1 MYQKTKLQLRTL
13 FPILLGTAIY
23 AFGLYYFVIP
33 NELME
38 GGITGIALLLNYALG
53 IPTSMTALILNIPL
67 FIIGWRSFGG
77 KAMIYTIFGTLS
89 VILFLRLME
98 LCIQY
103 GWIVPFQSQQDYF
116 LATLYAGVTLGVGLG
131 IVLRFGATTGGTDLI
146 SRLISRKKGWSMGQ
160 VILTADILV
169 IGASLFYIPKEKVLY
184 TLVAAFIA
192 SKIIDFVTEGAYAAR
207 AFTIITDK
215 APQVAEAITRE
226 MDRGVTLF
234 AARGAY
240 SLTNKEV
247 VYSVVARHEMR
258 TLQLLVKMIDPLAF
272 IVITDVHDVLGEGF
286 RIKHH

>member
-1 MYQKTKLQLRTL
+1 MYQKTKVQLRTL
-13 FPILLGTAIY
+13 FPILFGTAVY

-38 GGITGIALLLNYALG
+38 GGLTGIALLLNYALS
-53 IPTSMTALILNIPL
+53 IPTSISALVLNIPL
-67 FIIGWRSFGG
+67 FFVGWRAFGG
-77 KAMIYTIFGTLS
+77 RAMIYTIIGTLS
-89 VILFLRLME
+89 LIVFLRLME
-98 LCIQY
+98 IAIHR

-116 LATLYAGVTLGVGLG
+116 LATLYAGVTLGAGLG
-131 IVLRFGATTGGTDLI
+131 IVLRFGATTGGTDI
-146 SRLISRKKGWSMGQ
+146 VARLVSKRQGWSMGQ
-160 VILTADILV
+160 VILLLDAIV
-169 IGASLFYIPKEKVLY
+169 IGSSLLYIPKEKVLY
-184 TLVAAFIA
+184 TLVAVFIA
-192 SKIIDFVTEGAYAAR
+192 SKVIDFVTEGAYASR

-240 SLTNKEV
+240 SQQEKQV

-258 TLQLLVKMIDPLAF
+258 TLQTLVKMIDPLAF

-286 RIKHH
+286 RIDH

>member
-1 MYQKTKLQLRTL
+1 MYQKTKVQLRTL
-13 FPILLGTAIY
+13 FPILFGTAVY

-38 GGITGIALLLNYALG
+38 GGLTGIALLLNYALS
-53 IPTSMTALILNIPL
+53 IPTSISALVLNIPL
-67 FIIGWRSFGG
+67 FFVGWRAFGG
-77 KAMIYTIFGTLS
+77 RAMIYTIIGTLS
-89 VILFLRLME
+89 LIVFLRLME
-98 LCIQY
+98 IAIHR

-116 LATLYAGVTLGVGLG
+116 LATLYAGVTLGAGLG
-131 IVLRFGATTGGTDLI
+131 IVLRFGATTGGTDI
-146 SRLISRKKGWSMGQ
+146 VARLVSKRQGWSMGQ
-160 VILTADILV
+160 VILLIDAIV
-169 IGASLFYIPKEKVLY
+169 IGSSLLYIPKEKVLY
-184 TLVAAFIA
+184 TLVAVFIA
-192 SKIIDFVTEGAYAAR
+192 SKVIDFVTEGAYASR

-240 SLTNKEV
+240 SQQEKQV

-258 TLQLLVKMIDPLAF
+258 TLQTLVKMIDPLAF

-286 RIKHH
+286 RIDH